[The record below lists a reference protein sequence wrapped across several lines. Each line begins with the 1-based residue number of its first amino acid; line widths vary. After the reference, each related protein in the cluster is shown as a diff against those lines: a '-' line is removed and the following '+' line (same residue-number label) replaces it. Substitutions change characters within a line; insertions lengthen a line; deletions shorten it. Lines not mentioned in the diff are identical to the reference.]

1 MNGRC
6 CNEEGIQVTEIHI
19 SGFSLKSVY
28 VVRGLRDNVATYILL
43 IRLAIIM
50 SGSSSV
56 GSDSETLFTCY
67 KFHFEEWL
75 LEQLVRSGHIMEI
88 HDQMMKRLE
97 DLFSSKLDRID
108 AAIKQTE
115 IFVESLRNT
124 DIQEQSRQIDSYEN
138 ILENFEIRLK
148 N

>member
-50 SGSSSV
+50 SGSSSF

-67 KFHFEEWL
+67 KFYFEEWL
-75 LEQLVRSGHIMEI
+75 LEQLVRSEHIMEI
-88 HDQMMKRLE
+88 HDQMMKRWE
-97 DLFSSKLDRID
+97 DLFSSKLDRMD

-124 DIQEQSRQIDSYEN
+124 DIQEQSRQIDSYED